1 MGVLSFLLRPSRPA
15 PFGEIKKLGCV
26 RQRLTFE
33 TTTKNGVQDLLV
45 QAFYPAEDARN
56 PEAKEEPYF
65 REQIYTEIG
74 TKKDIPLWG
83 LRALLD
89 FPQIDAPLRPAKPES
104 SKKWPVAVFS
114 SGLWGSCEMYTQF
127 CRDLASLGV
136 IVLALEHEDGSGIWA
151 TSGTGEPI
159 PYKDPPSGST
169 IPEFRAPQLDQRASD
184 LAAAAFAIQNIA
196 QSEATSSTSLLAEVL
211 HTGDAND
218 LLFVGH
224 SFGAAGML
232 TYLRDLAEKGL
243 ECPYGSALIMDLW
256 TEPLPDAVLSH
267 KPQIPIAHI
276 VSTEFWE
283 DKPEIRTGMDKVH
296 EAAAEQCHAAVHITG
311 TLHQWISETQL
322 LMHSFLL
329 RKAGMMGPGGYHA
342 CREATMKAASAML
355 ASFRHPA
362 SQAGLRETLANLDP
376 QTCELVA

>member
-1 MGVLSFLLRPSRPA
+1 MGILSFLLRPSRPA
-15 PFGEIKKLGCV
+15 PFGEVQKLGSV

-33 TTTKNGVQDLLV
+33 TTTKNGAQDLLV
-45 QAFYPAEDARN
+45 QAFYPAEDVRN
-56 PEAKEEPYF
+56 PDAKEEPFF

-74 TKKDIPLWG
+74 TKRDIPLWG

-89 FPQIDAPLRPAKPES
+89 FPQIDAPLRPGKPDS

-184 LAAAAFAIQNIA
+184 LAASAFAIQSIA
-196 QSEATSSTSLLAEVL
+196 QSEAGHTSNTSLLAEVL
-211 HTGDAND
+211 RTGDAND
-218 LLFVGH
+218 LHFVGH

-232 TYLRDLAEKGL
+232 TYLKDLAEKGL
-243 ECPYGSALIMDLW
+243 DCPYGSVQDYIGMALLW
-256 TEPLPDAVLSH
+256 PSLPFSFNYGTIKLQLRVPRIVL
-267 KPQIPIAHI
+267 KCL
-276 VSTEFWE
+276 VE
-283 DKPEIRTGMDKVH
+283 
-296 EAAAEQCHAAVHITG
+296 HAA
-311 TLHQWISETQL
+311 
-322 LMHSFLL
+322 
-329 RKAGMMGPGGYHA
+329 
-342 CREATMKAASAML
+342 
-355 ASFRHPA
+355 PA
-362 SQAGLRETLANLDP
+362 SRHAQEKMSRLICVPRQDHLTEMLTHRYVGNED
-376 QTCELVA
+376 